1 MNFYQS
7 LKHKPR
13 FEDRRVFGQFS
24 SEEFCC
30 GHHFSI
36 VVQVSIHRVLKSIL
50 QYAYQHILH
59 ANCSLYVRLGCTTL
73 FVARK
78 RFGQYSKCGL
88 NAFNPS
94 QVQCML
100 GLFDIGRATS
110 LPNLRICACAC
121 VPFAAGFVPSVGEL
135 TSRLAN
141 VA

>member
-1 MNFYQS
+1 M
-7 LKHKPR
+7 HKPR
-13 FEDRRVFGQFS
+13 FQDRRVFGQFS
-24 SEEFCC
+24 SEEFRCR
-30 GHHFSI
+30 HHFSI

-50 QYAYQHILH
+50 QYAYQHISQQIALCMFVL
-59 ANCSLYVRLGCTTL
+59 AAQLC

-78 RFGQYSKCGL
+78 RFAQYSKCGL

-94 QVQCML
+94 QVQCIL

-121 VPFAAGFVPSVGEL
+121 VPFAAGFVPAVGES